1 MSNSANKTILLT
13 NHQWVL
19 IMQALDESVKKNG
32 LNGAAQLLPIA
43 FEIEKQINNKEEIK
57 EEKE

>member
-1 MSNSANKTILLT
+1 MSKTITLT
-13 NHQWVL
+13 DHQWVL

-43 FEIEKQINNKEEIK
+43 FEIEKQVKTSSEEDK
-57 EEKE
+57 KDNTEK

>member
-1 MSNSANKTILLT
+1 MNKTITLT
-13 NHQWVL
+13 DHQWGL

-43 FEIEKQINNKEEIK
+43 FEIEKQVKAESKEDKVKNI
-57 EEKE
+57 EK

>member
-1 MSNSANKTILLT
+1 
-13 NHQWVL
+13 
-19 IMQALDESVKKNG
+19 MQALDESVKKNG